1 VIRDHPVVPM
11 PEQLLDD
18 WLGSLEI
25 KRERDGEPVDR
36 IPESDDSALSQM
48 CSKARLLEIVHDFMV
63 FDAGVNKTCRH
74 NQYFGVKA
82 ARPRVQ
88 RTRSRTALRQAAHA
102 WDVTSMSE

>member
-1 VIRDHPVVPM
+1 M

-36 IPESDDSALSQM
+36 IPESDDRALSQM
-48 CSKARLLEIVHDFMV
+48 CSKARLLETVHDFMV
-63 FDAGVNKTCRH
+63 FDAGVKKACRH

-82 ARPRVQ
+82 ARPKGQ
-88 RTRSRTALRQAAHA
+88 RARSRTAVRQVAHA
-102 WDVTSMSE
+102 GDVTSMSE